1 MIQSPPLFELGLDSG
16 GAISAEEL
24 AIAAEMPC
32 LVYLAIGQVFV
43 AQPGQ
48 SDDVLGVID

>member
-32 LVYLAIGQVFV
+32 
-43 AQPGQ
+43 
-48 SDDVLGVID
+48 SDRAADFGFCQDGP